1 MAFAYCLRV
10 SSRFR
15 TTGTSDNFEVPI
27 EPAINT
33 SHDCTAFVSQVSVPV
48 TWLTFT
54 QDLNDQLVLAFNAG
68 GDGGVWSTSLL
79 QIPQGYYDADTF
91 CQTLQDMLNGM
102 GGSLSLQPW
111 TVQLQLDGRVSITW
125 GPQDSVSQ
133 FCFLPVSQ
141 VGVFQNL
148 PVPASFDSKQSA
160 NYTIGLVETT
170 ASIFGAGVSQVFQ
183 GLFNSLHTTAIYVHS
198 NLSTFSSQ
206 GPAPSDRDV
215 ICRVPV
221 NVPYGYFCHFQD
233 SGNSKILFPVGGQ
246 SLSKLRFWLTDSAG
260 VRLNL
265 QNADIDLE
273 IWFYDQP

>member
-15 TTGTSDNFEVPI
+15 TSGTSDNFEVPI
-27 EPAINT
+27 EPPINT
-33 SHDCTAFVSQVSVPV
+33 SHDCTAFVSQVSIPV

-54 QDLNDQLVLAFNAG
+54 QDVNDQLVLAYNVGA
-68 GDGGVWSTSLL
+68 WNTLL
-79 QIPQGYYDADTF
+79 LNFPQGYYDADTF
-91 CQTLQDMLNGM
+91 CQTLQDMLNSIGLT
-102 GGSLSLQPW
+102 SDPW
-111 TVQLQLDGRVSITW
+111 SVQLQSDGRISISW
-125 GPQDSVSQ
+125 GSSTAQ

-148 PVPASFDSKQSA
+148 PVPAGFNPTKSA
-160 NYTIGLVETT
+160 NYTIGLVEAT
-170 ASIFGAGVSQVFQ
+170 ASVYGSGVSQVFQ
-183 GLFNSLHTTAIYVHS
+183 GLFNSLHTTAIYLHS

-206 GPAPSDRDV
+206 GPAPGDRDV

-221 NVPYGYFCHFQD
+221 DVPYGYFCHFQD
-233 SGNSKILFPVGGQ
+233 SGNEKILFPVGGQ
-246 SLSKLRFWLTDSAG
+246 SISKLQFRLTDSAG

-265 QNADIDLE
+265 QNADIDIE